1 MVLDGIGSV
10 YDNTGWY
17 LVSISWNC
25 LVLGGT
31 GSAKG
36 LYACIYWKKWRFGW
50 VLPMPDR
57 QTTEYRATQ
66 LVYSIKFK
74 LSHANSNFDCAL
86 FVLL

>member
-17 LVSISWNC
+17 LVSIK
-25 LVLGGT
+25 LVLLDIRWYRV
-31 GSAKG
+31 SKG
-36 LYACIYWKKWRFGW
+36 LVCLIYWKKSIFGQ
-50 VLPMPDR
+50 VSPMPDR

-74 LSHANSNFDCAL
+74 LSHAMSFNRP
-86 FVLL
+86 